1 MTKGVDLQPR
11 LARARLPRP
20 VNPIPVLRAPYQVVG
35 YELAA
40 IHEGV
45 PLTRLVSALNRAG
58 LTVSNV
64 KGHGLVIHQIG
75 QHPEKPAIGPLG
87 VS

>member
-1 MTKGVDLQPR
+1 MTKVVDLQPR
-11 LARARLPRP
+11 LERAREPQP
-20 VNPIPVLRAPYQVVG
+20 VNPTPVLRAPYEVVG
-35 YELAA
+35 YERAA

-45 PLTRLVSALNRAG
+45 QLTRLVSALNRAG

-64 KGHGLVIHQIG
+64 KGHGLVIHAIG
-75 QHPEKPAIGPLG
+75 QHPEKPAASPLG